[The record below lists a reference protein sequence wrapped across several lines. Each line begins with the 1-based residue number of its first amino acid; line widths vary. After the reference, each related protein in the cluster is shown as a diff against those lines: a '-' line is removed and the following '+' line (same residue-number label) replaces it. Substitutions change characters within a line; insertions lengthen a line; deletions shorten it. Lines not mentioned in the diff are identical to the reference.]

1 MALFDH
7 AEFDVVFVVL
17 HYSGLKHGIHRLHN
31 MKNPKF
37 RAAVVAK
44 EKRRELSPAAS

>member
-7 AEFDVVFVVL
+7 AEFDVVFVA
-17 HYSGLKHGIHRLHN
+17 HSGLKHGIHRLHN

-44 EKRRELSPAAS
+44 EKRRESAPAAS